1 MWYPTELGWKT
12 PKCNIQVFFYS
23 SKFGRSI
30 LHARTWSKWIREEL
44 DEGFLKQ
51 YRKQLWA
58 TKIAE
63 KIKAFLLL
71 CNHRSLPVGT
81 WVQKRGIDGKCR
93 LCSSGLES
101 LEHFLWECSHAQDVW
116 SKVMR
121 ILTKSRLEG
130 PISLGFALWWR
141 LEKKDWISGDLGRL
155 KAFCVQRKKCIVQQ
169 VRESQIWCS
178 NRLSDIWPTIA
189 SITIWNIWKSKCKVG
204 LAGEES
210 RPKKTITTLWYD
222 LIMNI

>member
-1 MWYPTELGWKT
+1 MWGTYTCTL
-12 PKCNIQVFFYS
+12 CVN
-23 SKFGRSI
+23 SKSI
-30 LHARTWSKWIREEL
+30 LTIS
-44 DEGFLKQ
+44 
-51 YRKQLWA
+51 
-58 TKIAE
+58 
-63 KIKAFLLL
+63 
-71 CNHRSLPVGT
+71 S
-81 WVQKRGIDGKCR
+81 DGKCR

-189 SITIWNIWKSKCKVG
+189 SITLCNIWKCRCKVG
-204 LAGEES
+204 LTREES
-210 RPKKTITTLWYD
+210 RPKETITALWYD
-222 LIMNI
+222 LITNIRVQYEELEGFSDTVKLWDFPFNNHGQIRPSWIM